1 MNMRAVGM
9 LTGAR
14 RVAMLLLAVMTSAV
28 AMAELTY
35 TTNIDEGGTITIDG
49 TTVSVTPNEN
59 YSIESVILYITNR
72 PGILGTGLELTGRK
86 VGDIYIYH
94 VVRDGQVVVTF
105 RPNTDAVHVTFN
117 MNNHGTA
124 ILDKELILDQT
135 VDCPN
140 DPTAEGYVFMGWF
153 TDEECTKPYDFN
165 TTLKNSLSF
174 DHTNF
179 YYTLTLY
186 AKWVAESNLY
196 GGCGKVDVEA
206 GLDGSQVTWA
216 LSKSDG
222 SDNYDILTISGN
234 GQMADYKKMTQQPG
248 HDFRTQIK
256 TIIIGKGVKCIG
268 NNAFNGFS
276 SLTSVTFEDN
286 SELTSIGEK
295 AFYKCTGLTSF
306 SIPEGVTTIG
316 GSAFKYCTGL
326 TSFSIPESVTTIG
339 SYAFKGCTG
348 LTSITIPASVTT
360 IGDEAFSK
368 TGWYKAQPDG
378 VLYLDNWL
386 IGYKGDQPTGE
397 LIIKD
402 GTKGIA
408 DYVFCECTDLT
419 SVIIPGSVT
428 IIGNN
433 VFEGCTSL
441 VSLNIPSSV
450 TTIGRYAFYGCT
462 SLDVSS
468 LPIPGSAT
476 IGEEAFEGC
485 LGSPVIT
492 DFAATVTHEENGT
505 TVRNGYNSLNEA
517 FDNAQDGDVVTLFDD
532 CTVTVDPD
540 NNLDGYIRVKAFD
553 SDDPIALDLNGHT
566 IAFPDNGNFIVDNEA
581 RLTIT
586 DSSNGGK
593 ITSSGCYAIYNG
605 MTGFLT
611 IEDGTVES
619 IYEGD
624 GNEAVKSAICNSG
637 TMFVEGGAISG
648 KIYGIYNDGT
658 LNLSD
663 GLISASDGIGVYNNE
678 NVVLWGL
685 PTFDCKNEDIA
696 LAKDKIIYLGGGHPV
711 GAAPE
716 KKIKIGIR
724 NVAPY
729 AFTYGYH
736 YLFWNAETGVF
747 VEPQDVFVSSQ
758 WGENFIGEIY
768 CDGIYEAGIAG
779 LTEITFPAGKSTY
792 FDDRALALYEANDQL
807 KFYTVTGVDETSA
820 SVSVTEYEG
829 KLFGEHTP
837 LIVSNE
843 TGEEITAKFIEAFE
857 GPMASYYSNIAI
869 ADLND
874 LEDLE
879 ALYELDEVPT
889 LIYYGFEGTNVDL
902 EEAIDYE
909 LQDPEKNYFY
919 PIKGLTYY
927 GFNGTGF
934 VRLSRLGPIAAHRC
948 WLGLGEPQY
957 DEPEAARSLSV
968 SWPDGSTTGI
978 SEKRIVNQRS
988 TAEGWYGIDGRKYNS
1003 EPTGKGIYIRR
1014 NGNKAEK
1021 LIIK

>member
-35 TTNIDEGGTITIDG
+35 STNIDEGGTITIDG

-72 PGILGTGLELTGRK
+72 PGILGAGLELTGRK

-256 TIIIGKGVKCIG
+256 TIIIGKGVKSIG

-397 LIIKD
+397 IIIKD

-468 LPIPGSAT
+468 LTIPGSAT

-611 IEDGTVES
+611 IEDGMVES

-624 GNEAVKSAICNSG
+624 GNEAVKSAIYNSG

-685 PTFDCKNEDIA
+685 PTFNCKNEDIA

-716 KKIKIGIR
+716 KKIKIGIQ